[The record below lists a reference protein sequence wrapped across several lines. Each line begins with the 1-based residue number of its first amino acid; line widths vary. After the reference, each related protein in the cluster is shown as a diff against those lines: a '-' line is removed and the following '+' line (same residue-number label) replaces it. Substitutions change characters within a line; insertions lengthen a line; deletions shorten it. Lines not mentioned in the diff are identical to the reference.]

1 MFLIWSSS
9 SRSFTVTLNSSVVLS
24 PAFKFT
30 SIPLAN
36 SSAELPVDEP
46 FTFILPGIN
55 VVPVGMLS
63 FTTTVAGAF
72 PVLLSN
78 VIIYV
83 ISLFAVTVLPASGI
97 EDLLYFTSALF
108 TVSVTSFVGLSSTKA
123 VFNISLLKFAKS
135 SPSNG
140 FTVTSKLTVAVPTV
154 APSFAGT
161 FTVIPAFK
169 LSSVSCVG
177 NPFTFILPA
186 TNVVPAG
193 SSSLT
198 TTFLSKPP
206 SFVTVIVYVI
216 FSPSTT

>member
-1 MFLIWSSS
+1 MIGSTYLCSTSFVGSSSILATFLIGVLLP
-9 SRSFTVTLNSSVVLS
+9 RSFTVTLNSNVVLS

-46 FTFILPGIN
+46 FTFILPGTN

-78 VIIYV
+78 VIMYV

-108 TVSVTSFVGLSSTKA
+108 T
-123 VFNISLLKFAKS
+123 I
-135 SPSNG
+135 
-140 FTVTSKLTVAVPTV
+140 
-154 APSFAGT
+154 
-161 FTVIPAFK
+161 
-169 LSSVSCVG
+169 
-177 NPFTFILPA
+177 
-186 TNVVPAG
+186 
-193 SSSLT
+193 
-198 TTFLSKPP
+198 
-206 SFVTVIVYVI
+206 
-216 FSPSTT
+216 